1 MADTSLF
8 PAANNRRPETDGG
21 ANAAADTLKKLNLGK
36 STLWS
41 RPVSNNDPQ
50 KHSDY
55 SIAV

>member
-8 PAANNRRPETDGG
+8 PPANTRRVETD
-21 ANAAADTLKKLNLGK
+21 NSNNSDTLKKLNLGK

-41 RPVSNNDPQ
+41 RPVSNNNPQ